1 MAIDRRLLAETGY
14 GRAGRATCKIVPAP
28 PAYASAANDDC
39 LTQDLADARRLLDEA
54 GWLPGPDGIRRKD
67 GMRLTILFQTSAN
80 AVRKRS
86 QALIARWW
94 SAIGIETELRR
105 VDASV
110 FFGGDPNSPDTYQK
124 FFADVQMYAFKFEG
138 ADPEAYLGKWRCG
151 NEPRPDTRWQGENI
165 PRYCS
170 AAYDRLL
177 GELAR
182 TGDMGRRAV
191 LAKALNDMLVRD
203 HVLIPLVHRGR
214 VSAHGGSLCGVRLN
228 TWDSELWNIAD
239 WYRAAA
245 EGECR

>member
-14 GRAGRATCKIVPAP
+14 GRAGRATCNIVPAP

-110 FFGGDPNSPDTYQK
+110 FFGGDPNSPDTYQE

-138 ADPEAYLGKWRCG
+138 ADPRSLSGQVAVWKRTPAGHALAGREH
-151 NEPRPDTRWQGENI
+151 
-165 PRYCS
+165 S
-170 AAYDRLL
+170 ALL
-177 GELAR
+177 Q
-182 TGDMGRRAV
+182 
-191 LAKALNDMLVRD
+191 
-203 HVLIPLVHRGR
+203 RG
-214 VSAHGGSLCGVRLN
+214 L
-228 TWDSELWNIAD
+228 
-239 WYRAAA
+239 
-245 EGECR
+245 